1 MAMAI
6 ADPNPPPTTSR
17 VSPKTIQKAVK
28 ALLKWRDSKSQTQ
41 KPQLLSDD
49 EFFYLILTLK
59 KIPTQIRTNPYKIP
73 IPHPLLAQELCL
85 IIDDRSHSNLD
96 KAAAKSKIESE
107 QIPISKVLKLS
118 KLKSDYR
125 PFEAKRKLCDSYDM
139 FFVDKR
145 IVPLMPGLLGKHFY
159 QKKKLPVPVDLTHK
173 NWKEQIE
180 RARASALVYLR
191 SGTCCVVKVARLSLG
206 KKEIAENVVAAINGV
221 VEIVPRKWDG
231 VRSLHLRLMESVA
244 LPVYQAM
251 PEVTLKAE
259 EVEEVVEKE
268 GKGEEVGVD
277 EGKKG
282 EKVKK
287 KKKGRIHE
295 VRYMDVNIGD
305 VFDEDQLGSDEG
317 EDVGEMGSG
326 ELESKKRKKGDK
338 SKTEGK
344 DSGKSKRL
352 KKSDKVKKEDGLKE
366 NNDGLLA
373 AKGKKEDGV
382 KGKKVGLSVEDV
394 KSSEKKVKKED
405 GLKENNDG
413 LLAAKGKREDG
424 VKKKK
429 VGSSVEDVKSSEKKV
444 KNKDGLTENRD
455 RLLATKGRK
464 EDGLKKR
471 KVELPVKDEK
481 SSEKKLK
488 KKKSAEVKLKSGE
501 KEVKP
506 KKSKKAV
513 E

>member
-1 MAMAI
+1 M
-6 ADPNPPPTTSR
+6 
-17 VSPKTIQKAVK
+17 
-28 ALLKWRDSKSQTQ
+28 
-41 KPQLLSDD
+41 
-49 EFFYLILTLK
+49 
-59 KIPTQIRTNPYKIP
+59 
-73 IPHPLLAQELCL
+73 
-85 IIDDRSHSNLD
+85 
-96 KAAAKSKIESE
+96 
-107 QIPISKVLKLS
+107 
-118 KLKSDYR
+118 
-125 PFEAKRKLCDSYDM
+125 
-139 FFVDKR
+139 
-145 IVPLMPGLLGKHFY
+145 PLMPGLLGKHFY
-159 QKKKLPVPVDLTHK
+159 QKKKLPVPLDLTHK

-259 EVEEVVEKE
+259 EVEEEVVEKE

-295 VRYMDVNIGD
+295 MRYMDVNIGD

-382 KGKKVGLSVEDV
+382 KRKKVGLSVEDV
-394 KSSEKKVKKED
+394 KSSEKK
-405 GLKENNDG
+405 L
-413 LLAAKGKREDG
+413 
-424 VKKKK
+424 
-429 VGSSVEDVKSSEKKV
+429 

-455 RLLATKGRK
+455 GLLATKGRK
-464 EDGLKKR
+464 EDSVKKR
-471 KVELPVKDEK
+471 KVELPVEDEK

-501 KEVKP
+501 KEMKP

>member
-1 MAMAI
+1 M
-6 ADPNPPPTTSR
+6 
-17 VSPKTIQKAVK
+17 
-28 ALLKWRDSKSQTQ
+28 
-41 KPQLLSDD
+41 
-49 EFFYLILTLK
+49 
-59 KIPTQIRTNPYKIP
+59 
-73 IPHPLLAQELCL
+73 
-85 IIDDRSHSNLD
+85 
-96 KAAAKSKIESE
+96 
-107 QIPISKVLKLS
+107 
-118 KLKSDYR
+118 
-125 PFEAKRKLCDSYDM
+125 
-139 FFVDKR
+139 
-145 IVPLMPGLLGKHFY
+145 PLMPGLLGKHFY
-159 QKKKLPVPVDLTHK
+159 QKKKLPVPLDLTHK

-259 EVEEVVEKE
+259 EVDEEKEEEVVEKE

-282 EKVKK
+282 DKVKK

-295 VRYMDVNIGD
+295 MRYMDVNIGD

-317 EDVGEMGSG
+317 EDVSEMGSG

-352 KKSDKVKKEDGLKE
+352 KKLDKVKKEDGLIE

-373 AKGKKEDGV
+373 A

-413 LLAAKGKREDG
+413 LLAAKGKKEDG

-429 VGSSVEDVKSSEKKV
+429 VGLSVEDVKSSEKKG

-455 RLLATKGRK
+455 GLLATKRRK
-464 EDGLKKR
+464 EDGVKKR
-471 KVELPVKDEK
+471 KVELPVEDEK

-501 KEVKP
+501 KEMKP

>member
-1 MAMAI
+1 M
-6 ADPNPPPTTSR
+6 
-17 VSPKTIQKAVK
+17 
-28 ALLKWRDSKSQTQ
+28 
-41 KPQLLSDD
+41 
-49 EFFYLILTLK
+49 
-59 KIPTQIRTNPYKIP
+59 
-73 IPHPLLAQELCL
+73 
-85 IIDDRSHSNLD
+85 
-96 KAAAKSKIESE
+96 
-107 QIPISKVLKLS
+107 
-118 KLKSDYR
+118 
-125 PFEAKRKLCDSYDM
+125 
-139 FFVDKR
+139 
-145 IVPLMPGLLGKHFY
+145 PLMPGLLGKHFY

-244 LPVYQAM
+244 LPVYQAV
-251 PEVTLKAE
+251 PEVKLKAE
-259 EVEEVVEKE
+259 EVEEEKEEEVVEKE

-282 EKVKK
+282 DKVKKK

-295 VRYMDVNIGD
+295 VRYMDVNIDD

-338 SKTEGK
+338 SKAEGK

-382 KGKKVGLSVEDV
+382 NRKKVGLSVEDV
-394 KSSEKKVKKED
+394 KSSEKKVEKED

-413 LLAAKGKREDG
+413 LLAVKGKKEDG
-424 VKKKK
+424 VKKKT
-429 VGSSVEDVKSSEKKV
+429 VLVEGVKSSEKKV
-444 KNKDGLTENRD
+444 KRKDGLTEKRD
-455 RLLATKGRK
+455 GLLATKGRK
-464 EDGLKKR
+464 EDGVKKR
-471 KVELPVKDEK
+471 KVELPVEDEK

>member
-1 MAMAI
+1 M
-6 ADPNPPPTTSR
+6 
-17 VSPKTIQKAVK
+17 
-28 ALLKWRDSKSQTQ
+28 
-41 KPQLLSDD
+41 
-49 EFFYLILTLK
+49 
-59 KIPTQIRTNPYKIP
+59 
-73 IPHPLLAQELCL
+73 
-85 IIDDRSHSNLD
+85 
-96 KAAAKSKIESE
+96 
-107 QIPISKVLKLS
+107 
-118 KLKSDYR
+118 
-125 PFEAKRKLCDSYDM
+125 
-139 FFVDKR
+139 
-145 IVPLMPGLLGKHFY
+145 PLMPGLLGKHFY

-180 RARASALVYLR
+180 RARSSALVYLR

-244 LPVYQAM
+244 LPVYQAV

-259 EVEEVVEKE
+259 EVEEEVVEKE

-295 VRYMDVNIGD
+295 MRYMDVNIGD

-317 EDVGEMGSG
+317 EDVSEMGSG

-352 KKSDKVKKEDGLKE
+352 KKLDKVKKEDGLIE

-382 KGKKVGLSVEDV
+382 KKKKVGLSVEDV
-394 KSSEKKVKKED
+394 KSSEKK
-405 GLKENNDG
+405 L
-413 LLAAKGKREDG
+413 
-424 VKKKK
+424 
-429 VGSSVEDVKSSEKKV
+429 

-455 RLLATKGRK
+455 GLLATKGRK
-464 EDGLKKR
+464 EDSVKKR
-471 KVELPVKDEK
+471 KVELPVEDEK

-501 KEVKP
+501 KEMKP